1 MSPVVTSLAVVGLIV
16 AMGLSALISALETAL
31 FCLKKHH
38 VKVLEEKNPQ
48 QKELLRNVSAHL
60 PENIQRVLL
69 LSTLASL
76 SLAVIALFMVRES
89 LIVFQG
95 HPLLTGLTLFA
106 VIIVFGDFIPKMIA
120 LARPDLVFRLTL
132 KPLALVSPMIARV
145 SAGVGNFAGRIA
157 GMFFPERSFPIT
169 PFSDKEY
176 ETLVRMQEDEGALKS
191 SESEIIQDIIRLGN
205 KTVKDCMTPRVR
217 AFLLSDALESS
228 AALALVRGQDKWRWK
243 VPVYHESIDVITG
256 ILDLRSWLQ
265 SPESDFRDHVDA
277 PVFIPETMK
286 ALDAFHQHL
295 NMPRQM
301 AIVVDEYGGMEGTL
315 THSELIEEILEEA
328 APSSAAPEE
337 ISPIKANR
345 IIASGDARLD
355 DLSEDLGVDLEREGL
370 DTIGGLVFTELG
382 RIPEQWETV
391 EIDHLIITVRKMDKQ
406 QVSEVSIDI
415 QVEPSEEERPAK

>member
-1 MSPVVTSLAVVGLIV
+1 MSPAVTSLAVVGLIV
-16 AMGLSALISALETAL
+16 AMGVSAFISALETAL

-38 VKVLEEKNPQ
+38 IKLLEEKVPQ
-48 QKELLRNVSAHL
+48 QKELLRNVSDQL

-89 LIVFQG
+89 LLVFQG
-95 HPLLTGLTLFA
+95 RPLLTGVVLFA
-106 VIIVFGDFIPKMIA
+106 VIIVFSDFVPKMIA
-120 LARPDLVFRLTL
+120 LSRPDLVLRLTL
-132 KPLALVSPMIARV
+132 KPLALVSPLIARV
-145 SAGVGNFAGRIA
+145 SAAVGNFAA
-157 GMFFPERSFPIT
+157 GVGKTFFPERSFPVT
-169 PFSDKEY
+169 PFSDKEF

-217 AFLLSDALESS
+217 AFLLSDEMASS
-228 AALALVRGQDKWRWK
+228 DALALVREQDKWRWK
-243 VPVYHESIDVITG
+243 VPVYHDSIDVITG

-265 SPESDFRDHVDA
+265 APESDFRDHVSD

-286 ALDAFHQHL
+286 ALDAFNQHL

-328 APSSAAPEE
+328 APSSAAPDE
-337 ISPIKANR
+337 ISEIKANR

-355 DLSEDLGVDLEREGL
+355 DLSEDLGVNLEREGL

-382 RIPEQWETV
+382 RVPEQWETL
-391 EIDHLIITVRKMDKQ
+391 EIDCLTITVRKMDKQ
-406 QVSEVSIDI
+406 QISEVSIDI
-415 QVEPSEEERPAK
+415 RTDRNNEEGPAK